1 MSNFLNPFCMWTLF
15 RAVYDYGSDISLTSP
30 QVDHA
35 VFPAQSGLD
44 FHSEAHFFAD

>member
-1 MSNFLNPFCMWTLF
+1 MLTFMVWLL
-15 RAVYDYGSDISLTSP
+15 SDSPLTSP

-35 VFPAQSGLD
+35 VLPAQASLD